1 MEDDKRVFF
10 AVKIDGKTV
19 NVVIQL
25 LIERAAKE
33 SIRNFHK
40 LLTSNNGSSYR
51 STKLSRVVSPEFI
64 IQGGAIDEFNGDLLV
79 KNEVTPE
86 TTLLDQRGLVAI
98 ATEVE
103 NHEPSSEFFITLED
117 LSEFK
122 ALQGRFLVIGKI
134 VNGLDQLIEL
144 TKDVAVDENDRPI
157 QDIYITRT
165 GELVKKK
172 KTTSVQDDTSKLKQ
186 ELNERHQ
193 EPRISDHEHKRYRDS
208 DGDRH
213 RSHRHH
219 HRHRPRETRDDSR
232 NESEWRKRED
242 QDTSR
247 DRHRLSRNNSSR
259 DHYGSRY
266 RDRREEYM
274 DRDPKRL
281 KSFKRDSNNDEI
293 RKGRGFR

>member
-33 SIRNFHK
+33 SIKNFHK

-51 STKLSRVVSPEFI
+51 STKLSRIVSPEFI
-64 IQGGAIDEFNGDLLV
+64 IQGGAIDGFNGELLV

-103 NHEPSSEFFITLED
+103 NHETSSEFFITLED

-157 QDIYITRT
+157 HDIYITRT

-172 KTTSVQDDTSKLKQ
+172 KTSAQNDTSKAEQKSN
-186 ELNERHQ
+186 ELHQ
-193 EPRISDHEHKRYRDS
+193 EHRITGHEHKKHRDS

-213 RSHRHH
+213 KSHRHH

-232 NESEWRKRED
+232 NESEGRKRED
-242 QDTSR
+242 QGISR
-247 DRHRLSRNNSSR
+247 DRHRLSRNNGSR

-266 RDRREEYM
+266 RVHREEYM

-281 KSFKRDSNNDEI
+281 KSSKGDSNNDEI

>member
-1 MEDDKRVFF
+1 RVFF
-10 AVKIDGKTV
+10 AVEIDGKTV

-33 SIRNFHK
+33 SIKNFHK

-51 STKLSRVVSPEFI
+51 STKLSRIVSPEFI
-64 IQGGAIDEFNGDLLV
+64 IQGGAIDGFNGDLLV

-122 ALQGRFLVIGKI
+122 ALKGRFLVIGKI

-157 QDIYITRT
+157 HDIYITRT

-172 KTTSVQDDTSKLKQ
+172 KTSAQNDTSK
-186 ELNERHQ
+186 
-193 EPRISDHEHKRYRDS
+193 
-208 DGDRH
+208 
-213 RSHRHH
+213 
-219 HRHRPRETRDDSR
+219 
-232 NESEWRKRED
+232 
-242 QDTSR
+242 
-247 DRHRLSRNNSSR
+247 
-259 DHYGSRY
+259 
-266 RDRREEYM
+266 
-274 DRDPKRL
+274 
-281 KSFKRDSNNDEI
+281 
-293 RKGRGFR
+293 

>member
-1 MEDDKRVFF
+1 MEEDKRVFF

-33 SIRNFHK
+33 SIKNFHK
-40 LLTSNNGSSYR
+40 LMTPNNGSSYR
-51 STKLSRVVSPEFI
+51 SSKLSRIVSPEFI
-64 IQGGAIDEFNGDLLV
+64 IQGGAIDGFNGDLLV

-86 TTLLDQRGLVAI
+86 TTVLDQRGLVAI

-103 NHEPSSEFFITLED
+103 NNEPSSEFFITLVD

-144 TKDVAVDENDRPI
+144 TKDVAVDGNDRPI

-165 GELVKKK
+165 GELVKRK
-172 KTTSVQDDTSKLKQ
+172 KTTSAQDDTSKVKQ
-186 ELNERHQ
+186 ELNERHE
-193 EPRISDHEHKRYRDS
+193 EPRISDHEHKRHRDS
-208 DGDRH
+208 EGDRH

-232 NESEWRKRED
+232 RESEGRKQGD

-247 DRHRLSRNNSSR
+247 DRHRLSRNNDSR
-259 DHYGSRY
+259 DHYASRY

-281 KSFKRDSNNDEI
+281 KSSRRDTNNDEI